1 MKNIQNNT
9 RIPVMGH
16 ADGLCSVYLDET
28 ANAEKAVRVV
38 VDSKVRLLFFTLSR
52 CADEDN

>member
-1 MKNIQNNT
+1 
-9 RIPVMGH
+9 MGH

-38 VDSKVRLLFFTLSR
+38 VDSKVCLVVFLTLSR